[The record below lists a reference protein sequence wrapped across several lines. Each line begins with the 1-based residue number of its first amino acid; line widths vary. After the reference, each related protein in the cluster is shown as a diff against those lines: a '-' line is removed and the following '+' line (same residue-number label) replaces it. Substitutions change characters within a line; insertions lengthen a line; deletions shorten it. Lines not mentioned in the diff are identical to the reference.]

1 MNLSRLDDAFSYQ
14 CVSTEKWWNDR
25 EGGKSKARG
34 GKPVQL
40 PHSPPQIP
48 HRLASYHSR
57 VVEVRYRR

>member
-1 MNLSRLDDAFSYQ
+1 MNLSRLDDAFSCL

-34 GKPVQL
+34 DKPVQL

-48 HRLASYHSR
+48 HRLTSYHSR
-57 VVEVRYRR
+57 VTEVGYRR